1 MANPLDK
8 WEATLKDKQAYKA
21 KLEDELNKIISEI
34 LQLKGGIQYAKELA
48 AEVSNEEVTKEEAQ

>member
-8 WEATLKDKQAYKA
+8 WEATLKDKQVYKA

-48 AEVSNEEVTKEEAQ
+48 AEVTDGEVTEVEAQ